1 MLNTPGLP
9 FLPVFP
15 AAGAGTQERQTL
27 PCSLDGRCWGP
38 QGLSL
43 QLLREFTQ
51 GMGRRTEAGDDLRN
65 VH

>member
-1 MLNTPGLP
+1 MPHARGVP

-43 QLLREFTQ
+43 QPRREFTQ
-51 GMGRRTEAGDDLRN
+51 GVGEKN
-65 VH
+65 